1 MRSWRH
7 ADDDVEK
14 ETVMT
19 LLEPLLDPTGMEEG
33 AADATLSPRPVSLRG
48 LTIGLLDNTK
58 PNATMLLEEIG
69 ARLVADHGAADTR
82 LYTKDYF
89 GTPVHDDL
97 FATIVQE
104 CDVVV
109 TAVGDCGSCSAAT
122 VADGIKF
129 ERAGMPAVSITSDSF
144 LMSGQA
150 MATVQGFPGFA
161 FHAVRHPMASLTAD
175 EVRER
180 ALTAMPEVLRIL
192 GVEEG

>member
-1 MRSWRH
+1 
-7 ADDDVEK
+7 
-14 ETVMT
+14 MT

-33 AADATLSPRPVSLRG
+33 SADATLSPRPVSLRG

-58 PNATMLLEEIG
+58 PNATMLLEEI
-69 ARLVADHGAADTR
+69 AADLVARHGIAGTK

-89 GTPVHDDL
+89 GTPVQSPL
-97 FATIVQE
+97 FEQIVAE
-104 CDVVV
+104 CDVVI

-122 VADGIKF
+122 VADGIMF
-129 ERAGMPAVSITSDSF
+129 ERAGVPAVAITSDSF

-150 MATVQGFPGFA
+150 MAMVQGFPGFD
-161 FHAVRHPMASLTAD
+161 FYAVQHPMASLTAD

-180 ALTAMPEVLRIL
+180 AQTAMPEVLRIL